1 MLSGNGRGCAGLA
14 CGVTAEYSGSCHFSS
29 RPREKSRPSLA
40 RCPANLR
47 RRQIVSGSAWN
58 SSEPP
63 VRLTTVHHH
72 GTRARPKES
81 VRGAQNWCFA
91 ALCHVRPLWR
101 VPHVRAATSL
111 TFVCELPSQIAPRRA
126 NPREI
131 SRQGRRRTIPE
142 RAYPAA
148 QPRAGHGGAQA
159 EVKRA
164 ETRTYLK
171 IACRCRYAI
180 QVE

>member
-81 VRGAQNWCFA
+81 VRGTQNWCFA
-91 ALCHVRPLWR
+91 ALCHVPPLWAAIR
-101 VPHVRAATSL
+101 SCTSRERHSLIARCHHVFVGIDNGSLGSARRYLVGSSEAAVEHGVEELWWAIVFLQIMAGWVFFRAAD
-111 TFVCELPSQIAPRRA
+111 R
-126 NPREI
+126 
-131 SRQGRRRTIPE
+131 
-142 RAYPAA
+142 
-148 QPRAGHGGAQA
+148 
-159 EVKRA
+159 
-164 ETRTYLK
+164 
-171 IACRCRYAI
+171 
-180 QVE
+180 